1 MDNSCPLCG
10 SIHTESYYI
19 NDGSTYLQ
27 CKHCSLVFL
36 TKEYHLKDTDEK
48 LRYDQHNNDPKDEN
62 YRKFLSKVFNPIIS
76 YIKPNTKGLDFGCG
90 PGPTLSLM
98 FEESGFKV
106 DIFDKYYA
114 NNQDIFNNK
123 YDFITATEVVEHL
136 HNPGFEIERLF
147 SMLNKDGVLGVM
159 TKMLD
164 DSVDFASWYYKDDPT
179 HICFYSKN
187 TMTYLARK
195 YKAKV
200 DIIGDVTLFYK

>member
-1 MDNSCPLCG
+1 MDNSCPLCS

-19 NDGSTYLQ
+19 NNDSTYLQ

-48 LRYDQHNNDPKDEN
+48 LRYDQHNNDPKDKN

-76 YIKPNTKGLDFGCG
+76 YIKPNAKGLDFGCG

-123 YDFITATEVVEHL
+123 CDFITATEVIEHL

-147 SMLNKDGVLGVM
+147 SMLNKGGILGVM

-187 TMTYLARK
+187 TMAYLARK
-195 YKAKV
+195 HESKI

>member
-1 MDNSCPLCG
+1 
-10 SIHTESYYI
+10 
-19 NDGSTYLQ
+19 
-27 CKHCSLVFL
+27 
-36 TKEYHLKDTDEK
+36 
-48 LRYDQHNNDPKDEN
+48 
-62 YRKFLSKVFNPIIS
+62 
-76 YIKPNTKGLDFGCG
+76 
-90 PGPTLSLM
+90 M